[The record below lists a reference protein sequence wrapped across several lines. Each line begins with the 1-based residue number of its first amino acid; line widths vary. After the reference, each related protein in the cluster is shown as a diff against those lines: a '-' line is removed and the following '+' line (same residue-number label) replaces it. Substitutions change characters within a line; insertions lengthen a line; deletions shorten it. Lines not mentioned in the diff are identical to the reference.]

1 MSEEEVMRITD
12 LPEFDQIMLKNKL
25 DERSYFAY
33 LPDLLNHRVATVD
46 EWIDFLVNMNATLS
60 KVVES
65 TKGLISAFV
74 QLNCGDYPSTVRK
87 VTRNNASVDMNML
100 SVCHPDILIS
110 LAEKGKV
117 SVSAKNLAGLG
128 ADECI
133 TYSESVYYSPAR
145 D

>member
-12 LPEFDQIMLKNKL
+12 LPEFDQIMIKNKL
-25 DERSYFAY
+25 SEESYFAY

-46 EWIDFLVNMNATLS
+46 EWIEFLVNMNSTLS

-65 TKGLISAFV
+65 TKSLVSAFV

-87 VTRNNASVDMNML
+87 VVRNNGKVDMNML
-100 SVCHPDILIS
+100 SICHPDLLVL
-110 LAEKGKV
+110 LAKEGKV
-117 SVSAKNLAGLG
+117 SVTAKNLEGLG

-133 TYSESVYYSPAR
+133 SYSESVYYSPAK